1 MAYHDENG
9 RITIDGQAAD
19 RDIRRL
25 REAAGILKDSRAGI
39 RNMRRQS
46 MDMKGLAAGAIQ
58 EKSMEM
64 ERKLSQMIDKLEET
78 ADYIQKVV
86 IQYQKIDENLK
97 SLIQQTMQA
106 AQHAVQAIQ
115 NGVGEAAGTGTS
127 SPAEGVNWE
136 ALGTLHGSFPG
147 FKK

>member
-9 RITIDGQAAD
+9 RITIDEQAAN

-25 REAAGILKDSRAGI
+25 REAAGVLKDSRAGI
-39 RNMRRQS
+39 RNMRQQS
-46 MDMKGLAAGAIQ
+46 SDMKGLAAGAIQ
-58 EKSMEM
+58 EKSLEM
-64 ERKLSQMIDKLEET
+64 ESKLSQMIDKLEET

-86 IQYQKIDENLK
+86 RRYQKIDEDLK
-97 SLIQQTMQA
+97 KLIQQTMQA
-106 AQHAVQAIQ
+106 IQ
-115 NGVGEAAGTGTS
+115 NGAGAAAGMGTS

-136 ALGTLHGSFPG
+136 ALGTFHGSLPG